1 MAKKQLK
8 KYIFTPGVSSTDTL
22 LPNAYDL
29 ITSNLDFI
37 KAEATAFLNSK
48 INSDTDVNFY
58 PSAVELL
65 TLNKTFI
72 KDEVTAWIASRVAA
86 SAAPFVGFTYSATK
100 CKRDVGYII
109 DAYIYDIR
117 YGGNERTCDTVSLYW
132 ENGVAQIDGDRA
144 PEVAAHEFLRT
155 LLINYILPRVTY
167 TSLQGTQV
175 SFQNTTGLGSNG
187 EAIAITKITSLATI
201 VKDVIANGDTAI
213 PSLPAVVY
221 PNAVK
226 LLKNNKQ
233 FMIDEVTAWIADQ
246 VDSETAPFVGFTYNL
261 AKCKRDVGYILDAY
275 IYDIAYGG
283 NEKTIETVQLYWLGG
298 VAQIDGDRAPEV
310 AAHVKLEE
318 IISDYI
324 LPRVAYTSLQ
334 TTVYSTQNLTAPSG
348 EAGAISRVP
357 LLANIVINVIEN
369 GLSSLPS
376 QTANAFSRS
385 TRDFA
390 EYTFSQGKCERDVG
404 YVLDAYMM
412 DLRYGGNR
420 NIRRVV
426 SFYWNGETA
435 QIDGDRLPEI
445 VVHTFIRDLI
455 NNYILNNRLQE
466 SPYQGVIEQTIDLSK
481 TAEVTASTR
490 VSTLAG
496 ITTDVIANGLT
507 AIPAL
512 EDGVGL
518 VKVQGRVNLS
528 DLLLITNTR
537 VNEVLYNF
545 TDPLL
550 GATIEYFTDA
560 DEDFPKFLQTTDTI
574 SVITL
579 KADTTG
585 HSSTDPLQIFIEVPE
600 MKVRP
605 YDFGT
610 DAIERHRMAAPQSM
624 LDADFEYGLQPTKW
638 QAIGMERGYPSIYE
652 IPGSD
657 LQVSSVSSDASAG
670 TLFIGAS
677 LITVTTVSPHGLTA
691 GNPITIKGLGVSV
704 TGFSRAEG
712 SFIINSTPSANT
724 LTYYATSKVGTVN
737 PTTLATTYT
746 QLRQGGFY
754 TGANIGTPSF
764 SIISQGTGGTLT
776 AVLNTLAGADTV
788 PYTGSFTPT
797 IGSPIVATGIP
808 DGTQITAVQGT
819 GGVST
824 TKNLV
829 GNITAGAST
838 FEVDTATGI
847 LPNMAVNDGAGNA
860 LLVSTVVGTTVSVTG
875 EFATDFIGSIQTYL
889 GVEGSNVAVTGSG
902 ARFNVTRTAG
912 VYTVTIAAAGTGYQA
927 GSRLKID
934 GAFLGGSLANSITV
948 TIDTVGGSGNVTA
961 ISYSGTG
968 ISGDDT
974 YISSAQPVGAQGSG
988 VTFSISKSAGS
999 YSGSV
1004 TLGSAGSGYILN
1016 DRIKILGGF
1025 LGGSN
1030 GANDCIIKVT
1040 GVGGGGSVTSVTFS
1054 GAAAGT
1060 GSYTAIGGTNFY
1072 GTGAEFNVERTDGVY
1087 YITSPGVS
1095 NGRDYLIGE
1104 QYVISGFDLGGSSP
1118 ANDLTVT
1125 ILDTDLGNDLGAA
1138 LGNPTR
1144 VSISGTA
1151 APRDATYNNQ
1161 TSTLIQPVG
1170 IDGTFDVTRDN
1181 GVYTSV
1187 TVNIT
1192 GSGYAVGDKIK
1203 ILGSDLDGTDLTND
1217 LTISITDVDVLGG
1230 LVDFTTSGT
1239 AYEGVTIDFISTV
1252 SLNAALTGDVPNGR
1266 LMTTGAIALAQIT
1279 FGTAHGLVPG
1289 NTFLVKISSTGTNH
1303 TLLEGPFFV
1312 EQIPSITTI
1321 RFTAR
1326 APGNIDTVTLIQ
1338 GTVYPRPDSYFIHR
1352 PYDGGVQLGTGG
1364 PQHGAQAIRQSKKYI
1379 RYQSGKGIMYTT
1391 GALFAPSYDLKS
1403 VSAYATTVGSEIT
1416 VETDDVD
1423 HGLQIGGGIRLIGIA
1438 TSGYNGDYVV
1448 EDIVTERIFKVR
1460 SQTPLA
1466 STVGTLGEQA
1476 QVSVRSWHGATVRA
1490 GCFDDQNGIF
1500 WQYDGQYLAVVK
1512 RSSAFQLA
1520 GTISINADSNLAT
1533 GTGTRFRD
1541 QLKSGDRIVIKGM
1554 THVVTS
1560 VASDTSITVAPDY
1573 RGVRNA
1579 TSVKLCK
1586 VVDLI
1591 VRQEEFNLD
1600 TLDDTGPSGYDL
1612 DITKMQMIGIQYSWY
1627 GAGFIDFMLRG
1638 SDGNFVFAHRI
1649 RNSNVNT
1656 EAFMRT
1662 GNMPVR
1668 YEVTNESASGR
1679 LVNSITSTQTT
1690 MLLTDATYFPSSGV
1704 VYVDN
1709 ELIRYTG
1716 KSDNLLTGCTRATS
1730 YSLFV
1735 AGANRSF
1742 TADSAVAHSANTG
1755 VVLISNTISPI
1766 ISHWGSA
1773 FLTDG
1778 GFDQDRGYIF
1788 NYAATGLSITT
1799 TKQTAFLIR
1808 LAPSVSNAI
1817 IGDLGDR
1824 ELLNRA
1830 QLLLKAI
1837 EITSETGTG
1846 GIVVE
1851 GVLNPQN
1858 YPVNPS
1864 NILWN
1869 GLSGLS
1875 AGGQPSFAQI
1885 APGGSV
1891 SWNSGVTTTTAAATV
1906 GAAMTATL
1914 SIQFSTGR
1922 NSYAYVTIASWT
1934 AANAVSGDFVATSD
1948 TKFSAGTQITS
1959 ATNYGSYYF
1968 ITFNRNSVSDL
1979 NTSGTITLSRGG
1991 TLNRSNFLYFT
2002 SASWVSTG
2010 ATNGTEVA
2018 ASDTKFPAGTRVSGI
2033 TLETFGSNSQYKVT
2047 FTQTSTGSIAPAAE
2061 VTFQFGQPPYA
2072 LPGEQVF
2079 SFISNPGNTN
2089 GLDLTEL
2096 KELTTT
2102 SLGGRGTYPNG
2113 PDVLAINVYKVSGTA
2128 VASNIVLR
2136 WGEAQA

>member
-22 LPNAYDL
+22 YPNAYDL
-29 ITSNLDFI
+29 LTSNLDFI

-58 PSAVELL
+58 PNAVDLL
-65 TLNKTFI
+65 TQNKTFI
-72 KDEVTAWIASRVAA
+72 KDEVTAWIASRVTAGA
-86 SAAPFVGFTYSATK
+86 SPFVGFTYSATK

-117 YGGNERTCDTVSLYW
+117 YGGNEKTCDTVSLYW
-132 ENGVAQIDGDRA
+132 ENGVAQIDGDRT

-167 TSLQGTQV
+167 TSLQGTPV

-187 EAIAITKITSLATI
+187 ETAAVTKVTSLATV
-201 VKDVIANGDTAI
+201 VKDVIANGDTVI
-213 PSLPAVVY
+213 PTLPAVVY

-246 VDSETAPFVGFTYNL
+246 VASSTAPFAGYTYNS

-283 NEKTIETVQLYWLGG
+283 NEKTVETVQMYWLNGI
-298 VAQIDGDRAPEV
+298 AQVDGDRAPEV
-310 AAHVKLEE
+310 EAHVKLAA
-318 IISDYI
+318 IINDYI
-324 LPRVAYTSLQ
+324 LSRVAYTSLQ
-334 TTVYSTQNLTAPSG
+334 TTVNSTQNLTAPSG
-348 EAGAISRVP
+348 EAGAISRITI
-357 LLANIVINVIEN
+357 LSNAVINVIES
-369 GLSSLPS
+369 GLGSLPS
-376 QTANAFSRS
+376 TTANSFSRS

-390 EYTFSQGKCERDVG
+390 EYTFSQTKCERDVG
-404 YVLDAYMM
+404 YVLDAYMT

-426 SFYWNGETA
+426 SFYWDGETP

-455 NNYILNNRLQE
+455 NNHIFNNRVQE
-466 SPYQGVIEQTIDLSK
+466 SPYQGVVEQTVDLSK
-481 TAEVTASTR
+481 TVESAAFTR
-490 VSTLAG
+490 VTTLTG

-507 AIPAL
+507 SIPAL

-518 VKVQGRVNLS
+518 IKVQGRVNLS

-537 VNEVLYNF
+537 ANEVLYNF
-545 TDPLL
+545 TDAAL
-550 GATIEYFTDA
+550 GATVEYFTDA
-560 DEDFPKFLQTTDTI
+560 DEDFPTFLQTTDTI

-579 KADTTG
+579 KADTSG

-657 LQVSSVSSDASAG
+657 LQVSAVSSDASAG

-677 LITVTTVSPHGLTA
+677 LITITTVSPHGLSA
-691 GNPITIKGLGVSV
+691 GTPITVKGLGVSV

-712 SFIINSTPSANT
+712 SFIINSIPTTTT

-754 TGANIGTPSF
+754 TGANIGTPSI

-776 AVLNTLAGADTV
+776 AVLNTLTGSSTV
-788 PYTGSFTPT
+788 PYTGTFTPT
-797 IGSPIVATGIP
+797 IGSPIVATGMP
-808 DGTQITAVQGT
+808 NGTQITAVQGS
-819 GGVST
+819 GGIATS
-824 TKNLV
+824 KNLV
-829 GNITAGAST
+829 GNISIGATS

-860 LLVSTVVGTTVSVTG
+860 LLVASVAGTTVNVTG
-875 EFATDFIGSIQTYL
+875 NFVTEIIGSVQTYL
-889 GVEGSNVAVTGSG
+889 GVSGSNVTATGSG

-912 VYTVTIAAAGTGYQA
+912 VYTVTIAAGGSGYQA
-927 GSRLKID
+927 GTRLKID
-934 GAFLGGSLANSITV
+934 GALLGGTTANNITV
-948 TIDTVGGSGNVTA
+948 TIDTVGGPGNITA
-961 ISYSGTG
+961 ASYSGIG

-974 YISSAQPVGAQGSG
+974 YISSAQPVGAQGSAA
-988 VTFSISKSAGS
+988 TFNINKSAGV

-1004 TLGSAGSGYILN
+1004 NNAGSGYILN
-1016 DRIKILGGF
+1016 DRIKILGVF
-1025 LGGSN
+1025 LGGVN
-1030 GANDCIIKVT
+1030 DANDCIVKVT
-1040 GVGGGGSVTSVTFS
+1040 GVGGGGTVTSVSFI
-1054 GAAAGT
+1054 GAASGT

-1072 GTGAEFNVERTDGVY
+1072 GTNAEFNVERTNGVY

-1095 NGRDYLIGE
+1095 NGRDYLVGE

-1125 ILDTDLGNDLGAA
+1125 ILDTDLGNEDGAA

-1161 TSTLIQPVG
+1161 ESSLIQPVG
-1170 IDGTFDVTRDN
+1170 INGTFDITRDN
-1181 GVYTSV
+1181 GVYTTI
-1187 TVNIT
+1187 TVNVAGT
-1192 GSGYAVGDKIK
+1192 GYAVGDKVK

-1217 LTISITDVDVLGG
+1217 LTISITDVDILGG
-1230 LVDFTTSGT
+1230 VVDFTTSGT
-1239 AYEGVTIDFISTV
+1239 AFAGSTISFYSTV
-1252 SLNAALTGDVPNGR
+1252 SLNAALTGDVNNGTF
-1266 LMTTGAIALAQIT
+1266 MTTGAIALAEIT
-1279 FGTAHGLVPG
+1279 FSTAHGLVPG
-1289 NTFLVKISSTGTNH
+1289 NTFLCKISSAGTNH

-1312 EQIPSITTI
+1312 EQVPSLTTI

-1326 APGNIDTVTLIQ
+1326 APGTIDTVSIIQ
-1338 GTVYPRPDSYFIHR
+1338 GTIYPRPDSYFIHR

-1403 VSAYATTVGSEIT
+1403 VSAYATTVDSEIT

-1423 HGLQIGGGIRLIGIA
+1423 HGLQIGGGVRLIGIA

-1448 EDIVTERIFKVR
+1448 ESIVSERIFTVR

-1476 QVSVRSWHGATVRA
+1476 QVSVRTWHGATVRA

-1512 RSSAFQLA
+1512 RSSAFQIA
-1520 GTISINADSNLAT
+1520 GTISINADSNSAT

-1560 VASDTSITVAPDY
+1560 VDSDTAITVSPDY

-1586 VVDLI
+1586 INDLI
-1591 VRQEEFNLD
+1591 VRQDDFNLD
-1600 TLDDTGPSGYDL
+1600 TLDGTGPSGYDL

-1638 SDGNFVFAHRI
+1638 ADGNFVFSHRI

-1679 LVNSITSTQTT
+1679 LFSSISSSQTS
-1690 MLLTDATYFPSSGV
+1690 MLLTDTTYFPSSGTI
-1704 VYVDN
+1704 YVDN

-1716 KSDNLLTGCTRATS
+1716 KTGNLLTDCTRATT
-1730 YSLFV
+1730 YSMFV

-1742 TADSAVAHSANTG
+1742 TAGTAAPHSANTG

-1788 NYAATGLSITT
+1788 NYASTGLSITT

-1864 NILWN
+1864 NIVWN
-1869 GLSGLS
+1869 GLSGLA

-1891 SWNSGVTTTTAAATV
+1891 SWNSGVTTTTATATV

-1914 SIQFSTGR
+1914 TMLYSVGR
-1922 NSYAYVTIASWT
+1922 NSAAYITSASWT
-1934 AANAVSGDFVATSD
+1934 ASGAVSGDFIATSD

-1959 ATNYGSYYF
+1959 ATNYGSYYY
-1968 ITFNRNSVSDL
+1968 ITFNRQSVSNL
-1979 NTSGTITLSRGG
+1979 NSGDTITLSRGG
-1991 TLNRSNFLYFT
+1991 TLNKSNYLYFT
-2002 SASWVSTG
+2002 TATWTSAG
-2010 ATNGTEVA
+2010 ATNGTEVSA
-2018 ASDTKFPAGTRVSGI
+2018 ADTKFPAGTRVSSI
-2033 TLETFGSNSQYKVT
+2033 TLETFGSSSQYKVT
-2047 FTQTSTGSIAPAAE
+2047 FTQTSNGSIAPAATVE
-2061 VTFQFGQPPYA
+2061 FQFGQPPYA

-2089 GLDLTEL
+2089 GLDLTDL

-2128 VASNIVLR
+2128 VNANLILR

>member
-8 KYIFTPGVSSTDTL
+8 KYIFTPGVSSEDTL

-29 ITSNLDFI
+29 ISSNLDFI
-37 KAEATAFLNSK
+37 KTEATAFLNSK
-48 INSDTDVNFY
+48 INSDTAVNFY
-58 PSAVELL
+58 PNAVELL
-65 TLNKTFI
+65 TLNKAFI
-72 KDEVTAWIASRVAA
+72 KDEVTAWIASRVAG
-86 SAAPFVGFTYSATK
+86 SLSPFVGFTYSATK
-100 CKRDVGYII
+100 CKRDVGYIL
-109 DAYIYDIR
+109 DAYIHDIR
-117 YGGNERTCDTVSLYW
+117 YGGNEQTCDTVSLYW
-132 ENGVAQIDGDRA
+132 ENGVAQIDGNRA

-155 LLINYILPRVTY
+155 LLINFILPRVAY
-167 TSLQGTQV
+167 TSLQGTPV

-187 EAIAITKITSLATI
+187 EAIAVTKVTSLATI

-213 PSLPAVVY
+213 PVLPSVVY
-221 PNAVK
+221 PSAVK

-233 FMIDEVTAWIADQ
+233 FMIDEVVAWIANQ
-246 VDSETAPFVGFTYNL
+246 VASSTAPFAGYTYNS

-275 IYDIAYGG
+275 IYDVAYGG
-283 NEKTIETVQLYWLGG
+283 NEKTVETVQMYWLNGI
-298 VAQIDGDRAPEV
+298 AQVDGDRAPEV
-310 AAHVKLEE
+310 EAHVKLAA
-318 IISDYI
+318 IINDYI

-334 TTVYSTQNLTAPSG
+334 TTVNSTQNLTAPSG
-348 EAGAISRVP
+348 EAGAISRITI
-357 LLANIVINVIEN
+357 LSNAVINVIES
-369 GLSSLPS
+369 GLGSLPS
-376 QTANAFSRS
+376 TTANSFSRS

-390 EYTFSQGKCERDVG
+390 EYVFTQSKCERDVG
-404 YVLDAYMM
+404 YVLDAYLN

-426 SFYWNGETA
+426 SFYWNGNTP

-455 NNYILNNRLQE
+455 NNHILVNRTQT
-466 SPYQGVIEQTIDLSK
+466 SPYQGVIEQTVDLTK
-481 TAEVTASTR
+481 TAEPAIFNRVT
-490 VSTLAG
+490 TLAA
-496 ITTDVIANGLT
+496 ITTEVIANGLT
-507 AIPAL
+507 SIPAL

-518 VKVQGRVNLS
+518 IKVQGRVELS

-537 VNEVLYNF
+537 VNEVIYNF
-545 TDPLL
+545 TDALL
-550 GATIEYFTDA
+550 GATIEYFVDA
-560 DEDFPKFLQTTDTI
+560 DDDFPTFLQTTDTV

-579 KADTTG
+579 KATTTG
-585 HSSTDPLQIFIEVPE
+585 HLSTDPLQIFIEVPE

-657 LQVSSVSSDASAG
+657 LQVSSVSSDASAA
-670 TLFIGAS
+670 TLFIGSS
-677 LITVTTVSPHGLTA
+677 LITVTTVSPHGLSA

-712 SFIINSTPSANT
+712 SFIINSTPTTTT
-724 LTYYATSKVGTVN
+724 LTYYATSKVGTVD

-776 AVLNTLAGADTV
+776 AQLNTLAGSDTI
-788 PYTGSFTPT
+788 PFTGAFTPT

-808 DGTQITAVQGT
+808 NGTQVTAVQGT
-819 GGVST
+819 GGIST

-829 GNITAGAST
+829 GSIGIGDVS
-838 FEVDTATGI
+838 FEVDVATGI
-847 LPNMAVNDGAGNA
+847 LPNMAVNDGSGNA
-860 LLVSTVVGTTVSVTG
+860 LLVSNVVGTTVSVTG
-875 EFATDFIGSIQTYL
+875 QFSTEFIGSIQSYL
-889 GVEGSNVAVTGSG
+889 GVVGSNVAATGSG

-912 VYTVTIAAAGTGYQA
+912 VYTVTINAAGTGYQV
-927 GSRLKID
+927 GGRLKID
-934 GAFLGGSLANSITV
+934 GAFLGGSLANNITV
-948 TIDTVGGSGNVTA
+948 TVDTVGGSGNITA
-961 ISYSGTG
+961 ISYSGVG
-968 ISGDDT
+968 ISGNDT
-974 YISSAQPVGAQGSG
+974 YISSAQPVGAKGSG
-988 VTFSISKSAGS
+988 ATFSINKSAGA
-999 YSGSV
+999 YSGSITV
-1004 TLGSAGSGYILN
+1004 GSAGTGYILN
-1016 DRIKILGGF
+1016 DRIKILGSF

-1030 GANDCIIKVT
+1030 DANDCIIKVT
-1040 GVGGGGSVTSVTFS
+1040 GVSGGAITSVTFS
-1054 GAAAGT
+1054 GAAFGT
-1060 GSYTAIGGTNFY
+1060 GSYTAIGGVNFY
-1072 GTGAEFNVERTDGVY
+1072 GTGAEFNVERTNGVY

-1095 NGRDYLIGE
+1095 NGQNYLTGE
-1104 QYVISGFDLGGSSP
+1104 LYVITGFDLGGTSP

-1125 ILDTDLGNDLGAA
+1125 ILDTDLGNTSGG

-1151 APRDATYNNQ
+1151 APRDATYTNQ
-1161 TSTLIQPVG
+1161 TSSLIQPVG
-1170 IDGTFDVTRDN
+1170 INSTFDITRDN

-1187 TVNIT
+1187 TVSVAGT
-1192 GSGYAVGDKIK
+1192 GYVVGDKIK
-1203 ILGSDLDGTDLTND
+1203 ILGSNLDGTDLTND
-1217 LTISITDVDVLGG
+1217 LTITITDAGVTGDII
-1230 LVDFTTSGT
+1230 DFTTAGT
-1239 AYEGVTIDFISTV
+1239 AYVGVTISFYSTLSV
-1252 SLNAALTGDVPNGR
+1252 NALLTGDVLNGT
-1266 LMTTGAIALAQIT
+1266 LMTTGAIALAQVS
-1279 FGTAHGLVPG
+1279 FSSAHGLVPG

-1312 EQIPSITTI
+1312 EQVPSISTI

-1326 APGNIDTVTLIQ
+1326 APGVIDVVSIIQ

-1403 VSAYATTVGSEIT
+1403 VTAYATTVDSEIT

-1423 HGLQIGGGIRLIGIA
+1423 HGLQVGGGIRLIGIV

-1460 SQTPLA
+1460 SQNPLG

-1490 GCFDDQNGIF
+1490 GTFDDQNGIF

-1520 GTISINADSNLAT
+1520 GTISINADSNAAT

-1560 VASDTSITVAPDY
+1560 VASDTAITVAPDY

-1591 VRQEEFNLD
+1591 VRQEDFNLD
-1600 TLDDTGPSGYDL
+1600 TLDGTGPSGYDL

-1638 SDGNFVFAHRI
+1638 SNGNFTFAHRI

-1679 LVNSITSTQTT
+1679 LFTSITSTQTT
-1690 MLLTDATYFPSSGV
+1690 MLLADATFFPPSGII
-1704 VYVDN
+1704 YVDN

-1716 KSDNLLTGCTRATS
+1716 KTGNLLTGCTRATT

-1742 TADSAVAHSANTG
+1742 TADSAIAHSANTG

-1788 NYAATGLSITT
+1788 NYASTGLSITT

-1837 EITSETGTG
+1837 SITSETGTG

-1864 NILWN
+1864 NITWN

-1891 SWNSGVTTTTAAATV
+1891 SWNSGVTTTTA
-1906 GAAMTATL
+1906 TATTSAAL
-1914 SIQFSTGR
+1914 TASITIEYTTGR
-1922 NSYAYVTIASWT
+1922 NNYAYIRSTTWV
-1934 AANAVSGDFVATSD
+1934 AANAVSGDSIATSD
-1948 TKFSAGTQITS
+1948 TKFAAGTFITG
-1959 ATNYGSYYF
+1959 ATNYGSYWF
-1968 ITFNRNSVSDL
+1968 ITFNRASVSDL
-1979 NTSGTITLSRGG
+1979 NANGTITLARGG
-1991 TLNRSNFLYFT
+1991 TQVRSNFLYFT
-2002 SASWVSTG
+2002 TASWISAA
-2010 ATNGTEVA
+2010 ATNGTEV
-2018 ASDTKFPAGTRVSGI
+2018 SVGETKFPAGTRVSGI
-2033 TLETFGSNSQYKVT
+2033 TLETFGGSQHYKVT
-2047 FTQTSTGSIAPAAE
+2047 FTQSSTATIAPAATVE
-2061 VTFQFGQPPYA
+2061 FQFGQPPFA

-2079 SFISNPGNTN
+2079 SFISNPGSTDT
-2089 GLDLTEL
+2089 LDLGEL

-2128 VASNIVLR
+2128 ISSNIVLR